1 MYNITARV
9 LGFNKLLISTNNL
22 QNFNIDKLII
32 KNGAITLHIN
42 NYTTTTENSILIFL
56 YEEIN
61 IKDYC
66 YIIYDGITIRALYK
80 DIFLTSEF
88 DERFYY
94 NDTLGLIYT
103 PKVST
108 FRLWSPAAS
117 SVYLLLYKNGDPA
130 VTETP
135 LKYRMKEKN
144 GLWSISISKNLK
156 NYYYT
161 YEVTAYNFIQE
172 AVDPYAVAVGIN
184 GLRAAIIDLK
194 ETNPPNF
201 EKDTSPELKHN
212 TDAIIYEIS
221 IRDISMH
228 DSSGVI
234 QKGKFLALTEDNTLS
249 KKNIPTCLSH
259 IKDLGIT
266 HVQLMPCFDFSYMSI
281 DEKSPKSYNW
291 GYDPENY
298 NVPEGSFSLNP
309 YDPKCR
315 ILEMKKMIQHLHSQN
330 ISVNM
335 DVVYNHMF
343 HKTQNNFEKIFPG
356 YYFRLDDNG
365 DYSNGSFCSNDTAS
379 EHKMM
384 RKFIIDSLLYW
395 AKEYHIDGF
404 RFDLMGIHDIT
415 TMQCIYNTFKNFKRN
430 IMLYGEG
437 WNLNTSLNE
446 SLRASLK
453 NAKEL
458 PNLAFFND
466 IIRDTIKG
474 GVFSKFDRGFV
485 SGEKNLENR
494 IKTCITG
501 CTISIEG
508 SDTIFISPEQ
518 AINYVSCHDNN
529 TLWDKFQLSNSYD
542 TVEDRKNMVKL
553 SNAIVLTSQGIPF
566 LHSGVEFCRTKNG
579 IENSFNSPDSIN
591 SLDYDRK
598 AEFLDVYKYH
608 KGLIKI
614 RKEHPAFR
622 MYSVKDIKSHLEFIE
637 NTPGNTIAFIL
648 KNNPNGDSWKNILV
662 IYNANKYPVT
672 LQIPEKT
679 WHKVVDKYHA
689 DTIPIEIIV
698 SDKIEVD
705 SLCMNMLYEL

>member
-9 LGFNKLLISTNNL
+9 LDFNKLLISTNNL
-22 QNFNIDKLII
+22 QNFNISKLIV
-32 KNGAITLHIN
+32 KNGDTTLHIN
-42 NYTTTTENSILIFL
+42 NYTTTTENSILLFID
-56 YEEIN
+56 EKIT

-66 YIIYDGITIRALYK
+66 YIIYDGIKAKALYK

-88 DERFYY
+88 NKKFYY
-94 NDTLGLIYT
+94 DDTLGLIYA

-108 FRLWSPAAS
+108 FKLWSPAAS
-117 SVYLLLYKNGDPA
+117 SVYLLLYQNGDPA
-130 VTETP
+130 VAETP
-135 LKYRMKEKN
+135 LKYKMKEKN
-144 GLWSISISKNLK
+144 GVWNISIYKDLK

-161 YEVTAYNFIQE
+161 YEVTAYNCTQE

-194 ETNPPNF
+194 DTNPPNF
-201 EKDTSPELKHN
+201 GKDTSLELKHN
-212 TDAIIYEIS
+212 TDAILYEIN

-249 KKNIPTCLSH
+249 KKNLPTCLSH

-281 DEKSPKSYNW
+281 DEKNLKNYNW

-315 ILEMKKMIQHLHSQN
+315 ILEIKKMIQHLHFQN

-343 HKTQNNFEKIFPG
+343 HRTQNNFEKIFPG

-365 DYSNGSFCSNDTAS
+365 NYSNGSFCSNDTAS

-404 RFDLMGIHDIT
+404 RFDLMGIHDIN
-415 TMQCIYNTFKNFKRN
+415 TMQCIYNTFKNFTRN

-437 WNLNTSLNE
+437 WNLNTSLDE
-446 SLRASLK
+446 SLRATLK
-453 NAKEL
+453 NAKEI

-474 GVFSKFDRGFV
+474 SVFSKFDKGFV
-485 SGEKNLENR
+485 SGEKNLENKMR
-494 IKTCITG
+494 ECVTG

-508 SDTIFISPEQ
+508 SNTIFISPEQ
-518 AINYVSCHDNN
+518 SVNYVSCHDNN
-529 TLWDKFQLSNSYD
+529 TLWDKFQLSNSND
-542 TVEDRKNMVKL
+542 TIEDKKNMVKL
-553 SNAIVLTSQGIPF
+553 SSAIVLTSQGIPF

-579 IENSFNSPDSIN
+579 IENSFNSPDIIN

-608 KGLIKI
+608 KGLIKL

-622 MYSVKDIKSHLEFIE
+622 MYSVKDIKHHLEFIE
-637 NTPGNTIAFIL
+637 NIPSNTLAFIL
-648 KNNPNGDSWKNILV
+648 KDNANGDLWESILV
-662 IYNANKYPVT
+662 VYNANRYPVT
-672 LQIPEKT
+672 LQVPEKT

-689 DTIPIEIIV
+689 DTISMETIT

-705 SLCMNMLYEL
+705 SLCMSVFYAL

>member
-9 LGFNKLLISTNNL
+9 LGFNKLLLSTNNL
-22 QNFNIDKLII
+22 LNFNINKLII
-32 KNGAITLHIN
+32 KNGDITLHIN

-56 YEEIN
+56 HEEIN

-66 YIIYDGITIRALYK
+66 YIIYDGIKIRALYK

-88 DERFYY
+88 DEKFYY

-130 VTETP
+130 VAETP
-135 LKYRMKEKN
+135 LKYKMKEKN
-144 GLWSISISKNLK
+144 GVWSISLSKNLK

-161 YEVTAYNFIQE
+161 YEVTVYNCIQE

-194 ETNPPNF
+194 DTNPPNF
-201 EKDTSPELKHN
+201 KKDKSPELKHN
-212 TDAIIYEIS
+212 TDAILYEIS

-249 KKNIPTCLSH
+249 KKNMPTCLSH

-281 DEKSPKSYNW
+281 DEKNPKNYNW

-315 ILEMKKMIQHLHSQN
+315 ILELKKMIQYLHSQN

-365 DYSNGSFCSNDTAS
+365 NCSNGSSCSNDTAS

-395 AKEYHIDGF
+395 TKEYHIDGF
-404 RFDLMGIHDIT
+404 RFDLMGIHDIN
-415 TMQCIYNTFKNFKRN
+415 TMQCIYNTFKNFTRN

-446 SLRASLK
+446 SLKASLK
-453 NAKEL
+453 NAKEM
-458 PNLAFFND
+458 PNLGFFND
-466 IIRDTIKG
+466 TIRDTIKG
-474 GVFSKFDRGFV
+474 SVFSKFDRGFV
-485 SGEKNLENR
+485 SGEKNLENM
-494 IKTCITG
+494 IKDCITG

-508 SDTIFISPEQ
+508 SNTIFVSPKQ
-518 AINYVSCHDNN
+518 AVNYVSCHDNN

-542 TVEDRKNMVKL
+542 TVEDKKNMVKL

-608 KGLIKI
+608 KSLIKI

-622 MYSVKDIKSHLEFIE
+622 MYSVKDIKCHIEFIE
-637 NTPGNTIAFIL
+637 NTPSNTVAFIL
-648 KNNPNGDSWKNILV
+648 KDNANGDSWKNILV
-662 IYNANKYPVT
+662 IYNANRYPVT
-672 LQIPEKT
+672 LEVPEKT

-689 DTIPIEIIV
+689 DTIPIETIA
-698 SDKIEVD
+698 SGRLEVE
-705 SLCMNMLYEL
+705 SLCMNMLYSS

>member
-9 LGFNKLLISTNNL
+9 LGFNKLLISINNL
-22 QNFNIDKLII
+22 ENFNINKLII
-32 KNGAITLHIN
+32 KNGDITLHIN
-42 NYTTTTENSILIFL
+42 NYTTNTENSILIFF

-61 IKDYC
+61 IKNYC
-66 YIIYDGITIRALYK
+66 YIIYDGIKIRALYK

-88 DERFYY
+88 DEKFYY

-108 FRLWSPAAS
+108 FTLWSPAAS

-130 VTETP
+130 VAETP
-135 LKYRMKEKN
+135 LKYKMKEKN
-144 GLWSISISKNLK
+144 GVWSMSLYKNLK

-161 YEVTAYNFIQE
+161 YEVTAYNYTQE

-194 ETNPPNF
+194 DTNPPNF

-212 TDAIIYEIS
+212 TDAILYEIS

-281 DEKSPKSYNW
+281 DEKNAKNYNW

-315 ILEMKKMIQHLHSQN
+315 ILEIKKMIQHLHSQN

-343 HKTQNNFEKIFPG
+343 HRIQNNFEKIFPG
-356 YYFRLDDNG
+356 YYFRFDDNG
-365 DYSNGSFCSNDTAS
+365 NYSNGSSCSNDTAS
-379 EHKMM
+379 EHKMT

-404 RFDLMGIHDIT
+404 RFDLMGIHDIN
-415 TMQCIYNTFKNFKRN
+415 TMQCIYNTFKKFTRN

-453 NAKEL
+453 NAKEM

-466 IIRDTIKG
+466 TIRDTIKG
-474 GVFSKFDRGFV
+474 SVFSKFDRGFV

-494 IKTCITG
+494 IKDCITG
-501 CTISIEG
+501 CTISFEG
-508 SDTIFISPEQ
+508 SNTIFVSPEQ
-518 AINYVSCHDNN
+518 AVNYVSCHDNN

-542 TVEDRKNMVKL
+542 TVEDRKNMIKL
-553 SNAIVLTSQGIPF
+553 SNAIILTSQGIPF

-579 IENSFNSPDSIN
+579 IEDSFNSPDSIN
-591 SLDYDRK
+591 NLDYDRK
-598 AEFLDVYKYH
+598 AEFLDIYKYH

-622 MYSVKDIKSHLEFIE
+622 MYSVKDIKSHIQFIE
-637 NTPGNTIAFIL
+637 NTPSNTVAFIL
-648 KNNPNGDSWKNILV
+648 KDNANGDSWKNILV
-662 IYNANKYPVT
+662 LYNANRYPVT
-672 LQIPEKT
+672 LQVPEKI

-689 DTIPIEIIV
+689 DTIPIETIT
-698 SDKIEVD
+698 SSKIEVE
-705 SLCMNMLYEL
+705 SLCMNMFYDL